1 LDAYSPTAL
10 ALMSR
15 TWCPRPNCPAPS
27 TPLGLPVMCAY
38 TQLGSQVSNETS
50 LHKACV
56 SGHLAV
62 VKLLLGAGACTQ
74 AKTEGGEQTDGC
86 TPLQMAVFGQQG
98 NPNPHALA
106 ISKLLIKEGA
116 ELEAVDA
123 DGDTVLGT
131 AVI

>member
-1 LDAYSPTAL
+1 
-10 ALMSR
+10 
-15 TWCPRPNCPAPS
+15 
-27 TPLGLPVMCAY
+27 MCAY

-131 AVI
+131 AVIAGDPTVVQMLIDEGAKLD